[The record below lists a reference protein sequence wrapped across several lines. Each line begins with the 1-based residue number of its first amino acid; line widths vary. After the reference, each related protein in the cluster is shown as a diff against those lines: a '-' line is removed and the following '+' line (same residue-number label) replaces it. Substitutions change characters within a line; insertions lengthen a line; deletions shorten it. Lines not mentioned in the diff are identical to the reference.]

1 MDNQFLVAVRIGR
14 YLTRLI
20 GQSPIVTEVP
30 STAEHLDYAAADQLV
45 QQLRHAGFPE
55 AHVCTIKGLPA
66 TPQDIFD
73 ADRAQDTQ
81 LAQEAP

>member
-20 GQSPIVTEVP
+20 DQSPITTGVP
-30 STAEHLDYAAADQLV
+30 STAQHFDYTAADRMV
-45 QQLRHAGFPE
+45 QRLREAGFPE
-55 AHVCTIKGLPA
+55 AHACTLRGLPA

-73 ADRAQDTQ
+73 AEHAQD
-81 LAQEAP
+81 AGAIEAGQ